1 LERAE
6 KGEGGKKGSS
16 LTKRKGCGINNIRL
30 GRGRTL
36 TVEE

>member
-1 LERAE
+1 VERA
-6 KGEGGKKGSS
+6 GKEA
-16 LTKRKGCGINNIRL
+16 LDRKAGCGINNIRL